1 LGLIFANRSWSRTI
15 WSTLRTPN
23 PALWF
28 VFSGTLVILGL
39 VLYVP
44 FLRRLFHFSTLH
56 PDDIAIC
63 LAGGFVSIL
72 WFELLKLFRQKW
84 LAET

>member
-1 LGLIFANRSWSRTI
+1 L
-15 WSTLRTPN
+15 
-23 PALWF
+23 
-28 VFSGTLVILGL
+28 VFLGL

-56 PDDIAIC
+56 PLDLAIC

-72 WFELLKLFRQKW
+72 WFECLTFFKQSRS
-84 LAET
+84 AET